1 MNEKSRI
8 VILISGRGSN
18 MRAICEACKMGRIN
32 GEVVKVISNRAD
44 AGGLDYVKNENIP
57 YEVISN
63 RDFKSRED
71 FDAALVEAVEKASPD
86 LICLAGFMRI
96 LTSVFVKP
104 FEGKILNIH
113 PSLLPKYKGLDTHQR
128 AIEAGDSE
136 AGASVHIVT
145 DELDDGPVITQT
157 KVTIEKSDTASS
169 LSAKVLAVE
178 HETYIRAICKL
189 LN

>member
-1 MNEKSRI
+1 MNVNSRI

-18 MRAICEACKMGRIN
+18 MRAICEACKSGRIQ

-44 AGGLDYVKNENIP
+44 AGGLDYVRAENIP
-57 YEVISN
+57 FEIISHK
-63 RDFKSRED
+63 DFLGRED
-71 FDAALVEAVEKASPD
+71 FDAALVKAVQEAAPD

-145 DELDDGPVITQT
+145 DELDDGPVIAQT
-157 KVTIEKSDTASS
+157 KVAIEKGETASS

-178 HETYIRAICKL
+178 HETYIQAICKL